1 MRAQAQKKTLPL
13 SEVSETEAV
22 AGERSELLA
31 RKHGGQR
38 LSRREQERLGFLTTR
53 LEQLLPPVS
62 MGELEALLQMAEE
75 AERIREQARDRRRR
89 LGLSQPAG

>member
-1 MRAQAQKKTLPL
+1 MRAQAQKKYLPP
-13 SEVSETEAV
+13 SEVSETEGV
-22 AGERSELLA
+22 ASERSELLA
-31 RKHGGQR
+31 RKHGGQK
-38 LSRREQERLGFLTTR
+38 LSRSEQQRLDFLTSR
-53 LEQLLPPVS
+53 LAQLLPPVS

>member
-1 MRAQAQKKTLPL
+1 MRTQAQKKLAS
-13 SEVSETEAV
+13 SEVSEIEAV
-22 AGERSELLA
+22 ASERSELLA

-38 LSRREQERLGFLTTR
+38 LSRAERERLGFLTTR

>member
-1 MRAQAQKKTLPL
+1 MRTQAQKKLLPP
-13 SEVSETEAV
+13 SEVSEAEAV
-22 AGERSELLA
+22 ASERSDLLA

-38 LSRREQERLGFLTTR
+38 LSRSERERLDFLTSR

-75 AERIREQARDRRRR
+75 AARIREQARDRRQR